1 MPARH
6 ILIPI
11 HDFSA
16 GGTELIAFRLASHWL
31 ATGRQVTILAGARDG
46 PMIERVPQG
55 AAVHVLDPERS
66 RWRFSRVRLGA
77 QMAPDVARIA
87 PDLVFIPG
95 NFHFGLARAI
105 KAAVPQT
112 KIIGKISNPLV
123 GAPFDHGAL
132 AAVARPVLKT
142 ITAGID
148 WFAAMSPGLAQ
159 DLQRQLGHARV
170 STLYDPNIPDGPLP
184 FIPHPPRNGSEP
196 LRLLGIGRLEPQ
208 KNWPLAFEAIA
219 KIRQQT
225 PVTLRIFGQ
234 GPDRAQLEQRIAA
247 MDLSD
252 VIDLA
257 GFTDRLAE
265 EFAHAHALLI
275 TSHFEGG
282 PAVAAEAL
290 AHGLPVVATD
300 CSHFLRD
307 LIDDPTLGTLVSKG
321 DAAALGKA
329 AIAQTLRNG
338 PTDELVARKLAP
350 LRFGATAKAYLDC
363 FDRVCEG

>member
-16 GGTELIAFRLASHWL
+16 GGTELIAFRLAEHWL
-31 ATGRQVTILAGARDG
+31 AAGRQVTILAGARDG

-55 AAVHVLDPERS
+55 AAVHVLDPERPRS
-66 RWRFSRVRLGA
+66 RFSRVRLGA

-105 KAAVPQT
+105 KATVPNA
-112 KIIGKISNPLV
+112 KIVGKISNPLV
-123 GAPFDHGAL
+123 GAPFDRDIL
-132 AAVARPVLKT
+132 ATLARPALKT

-148 WFAAMSPGLAQ
+148 WFAAMSPGLAK

-184 FIPHPPRNGSEP
+184 FSPHQQRSRDEP
-196 LRLLGIGRLEPQ
+196 LKLLGIGRLEPQ
-208 KNWPLAFEAIA
+208 KNWPLAFEAVA
-219 KIRQQT
+219 KIRSQT

-234 GPDRAQLEQRIAA
+234 GPDRTQLEQSVTATGLG
-247 MDLSD
+247 DL
-252 VIDLA
+252 IDLA
-257 GFTDRLAE
+257 GFTDSLGN
-265 EFAHAHALLI
+265 EFAQAHALLI

-307 LIDDPTLGTLVSKG
+307 LIDDPALGALVPKG
-321 DAAALGKA
+321 DAAALANA

-338 PTDELVARKLAP
+338 PTDGLVARKLAP
-350 LRFGATAKAYLDC
+350 LRYGATAKAYLDC
-363 FDRVCEG
+363 FDSLCDG